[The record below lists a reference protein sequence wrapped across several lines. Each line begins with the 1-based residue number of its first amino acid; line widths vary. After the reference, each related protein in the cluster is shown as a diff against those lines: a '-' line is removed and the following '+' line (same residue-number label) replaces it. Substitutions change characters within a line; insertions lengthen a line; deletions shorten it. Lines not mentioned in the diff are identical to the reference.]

1 MKEEKYI
8 LNKNKS
14 KEQKKTQNVKHSH
27 CEKYARSNAMLMDR
41 VNNNN
46 IVMG

>member
-14 KEQKKTQNVKHSH
+14 KEQKKKKTQNVKHSH
-27 CEKYARSNAMLMDR
+27 CEKYARSNA
-41 VNNNN
+41 N
-46 IVMG
+46 GSCK